1 MIMIKMVLNLFVYNN
16 YLFQEDL
23 RTQPYIK
30 PYGPSFDRTELPYF
44 KYRETIRL
52 TQIKARQQEEVRS

>member
-1 MIMIKMVLNLFVYNN
+1 M

-52 TQIKARQQEEVRS
+52 TQIKARQHEEVRS